1 MNTKVTIAGV
11 EWNNPV
17 TVASGTFGS
26 GAEFRADSSTHC

>member
-17 TVASGTFGS
+17 PARSDQEQS
-26 GAEFRADSSTHC
+26 LLILSI